1 MCRCVSVHHHPT
13 LHRMHSTRSCNQHA
27 WFVVPRH
34 TLCHRVCFY
43 PRNAPLGCCHAS
55 TCNTCFNTHA
65 RSPAARCPCT
75 VWCPA
80 AAAAPG
86 QTSAQLAPPARL
98 GTRRPSALCSS
109 QQNIMYYACGRCR
122 AMCLVLVQT
131 RRAVC
136 AAVVGPAQLG
146 TRRPSA
152 LCSSQQQR
160 VATGG
165 AFGACKQC
173 SVLLMMCPISLA
185 WNKPKAAA
193 VWCLAWLGAHC
204 VVLLHRA
211 VVACTVAGT
220 CQAKHLFGVCKRQR
234 R

>member
-1 MCRCVSVHHHPT
+1 
-13 LHRMHSTRSCNQHA
+13 MHQLAIHVSTRTRAHQLHD
-27 WFVVPRH
+27 VPV
-34 TLCHRVCFY
+34 LY
-43 PRNAPLGCCHAS
+43 GAPPQQLHLARRQPSWRRLPGLALGV
-55 TCNTCFNTHA
+55 
-65 RSPAARCPCT
+65 PQPC
-75 VWCPA
+75 A
-80 AAAAPG
+80 AASR
-86 QTSAQLAPPARL
+86 TF
-98 GTRRPSALCSS
+98 
-109 QQNIMYYACGRCR
+109 MYYACGRCR